1 MKKKLSF
8 ILAVIFGLAFVM
20 LPVFAMNKNSNKSIV
35 FAVENAEN
43 RFFIEGN
50 SFDLI
55 SKNPTGKIEN
65 CTIDSGIAPFDTE
78 TKSMMEGSS
87 ITPAAD
93 EYGQILNPIGISIKP
108 YTPTTSDVIY
118 LWVYLIDT
126 TIFKLN
132 FSLNSGSSEG
142 ISWEFDSTEVYEMGT
157 GWKILAL
164 PLSKF
169 SADKLKENYT
179 TLSVSYYAESEDYIG
194 EEGYEK
200 YDVVAKEN
208 FSIFHA
214 FYTKNVN
221 SSQNSGI
228 VYSLGKT
235 YYKFSN
241 KFNVSKTVFIGDKIK
256 INSADELFEYLYVG
270 KYDLSTYTTTGRY
283 FWSLSLKSPEAS
295 SGDGVE
301 FGEEISF
308 AQNGYYVLNISLYE
322 NRTYYNLQILN
333 EDISIYCDELSLG
346 FFLMGS
352 TYKIKDNENVQLTFK
367 LTDGITVL
375 NELSVSTTNNN
386 AAIESYYQEDGVV
399 YVMVSGVS
407 KGSSGVEISA
417 KAISN
422 NGSRAKEFSA
432 VASIKIESSEES
444 TDIFVVILWVTFG
457 CFCAFFVVF
466 LVISL
471 VKARKNDV
479 K

>member
-8 ILAVIFGLAFVM
+8 ILAAIFGLAFIM
-20 LPVFAMNKNSNKSIV
+20 LPFFALCKNSTT
-35 FAVENAEN
+35 FTAEAATN
-43 RFFIEGN
+43 GETEFFIEGN

-55 SKNPTGKIEN
+55 SKNPSGNIGN
-65 CTIDSGIAPFDTE
+65 CTIESGVAPFDPE
-78 TKSMMEGSS
+78 TKSLMDGSI

-93 EYGQILNPIGISIKP
+93 EYGQILNPIGIKINN
-108 YTPTTSDVIY
+108 YTPAASDVIY

-126 TIFKLN
+126 TIFKLK

-142 ISWEFDSTEVYEMGT
+142 ISWEFGSNEVYEMGT

-169 SADKLKENYT
+169 SADDLKENYNI
-179 TLSVSYYAESEDYIG
+179 LSVSYYAESEDYVG
-194 EEGYEK
+194 EEDYEK
-200 YDVVAKEN
+200 YEIKAKEN

-214 FYTKNVN
+214 FVTKNVN
-221 SSQNSGI
+221 SSQKSGI
-228 VYSLGKT
+228 VYSLGKS

-241 KFNVSKTVFIGDKIK
+241 KFNISKTVFIGDKIK
-256 INSADELFEYLYVG
+256 INSANELFEYLYVG
-270 KYDLSTYTTTGRY
+270 KYDLSTYTTSGRY
-283 FWSLSLKSPEAS
+283 FWSLSLKSPDAS
-295 SGDGVE
+295 SGDSVE

-352 TYKIKDNENVQLTFK
+352 IYKIKDNEKIQLTFK
-367 LTDGITVL
+367 LTDGITIL
-375 NELSVSTTNNN
+375 SDLSVSTTNNN

-407 KGSSGVEISA
+407 KGRSEVEVSA

-422 NGSRAKEFSA
+422 NGVRAKEFSA
-432 VASIKIESSEES
+432 VASIKIENSEES
-444 TDIFVVILWVTFG
+444 TDIFIVILWITFG